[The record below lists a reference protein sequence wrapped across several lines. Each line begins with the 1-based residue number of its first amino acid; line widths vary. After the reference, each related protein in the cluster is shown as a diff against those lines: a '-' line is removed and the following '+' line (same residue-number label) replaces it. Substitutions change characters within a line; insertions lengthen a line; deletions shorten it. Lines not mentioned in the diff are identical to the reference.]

1 MSEDL
6 KHTPEILSAKD
17 LQEMGFSRS
26 MSYALF
32 NREDVPVIRIGK
44 RKFIRREKFLEW
56 LTEQERTD
64 REWNRYRD
72 GKFIWSD
79 MVKRDVDACILQA
92 ASFDSFLSLILTLP

>member
-32 NREDVPVIRIGK
+32 NREDIPVIRIGK
-44 RKFIRREKFLEW
+44 RKFIRREKFFEW

-64 REWNRYRD
+64 RD
-72 GKFIWSD
+72 
-79 MVKRDVDACILQA
+79 
-92 ASFDSFLSLILTLP
+92 

>member
-17 LQEMGFSRS
+17 LQDIGFSRS

-44 RKFIRREKFLEW
+44 RKFIRREKFFEW

-64 REWNRYRD
+64 RE
-72 GKFIWSD
+72 
-79 MVKRDVDACILQA
+79 
-92 ASFDSFLSLILTLP
+92 